1 MTALLSL
8 FQKGRLYGLGLGFE
22 IQLLIQLY

>member
-8 FQKGRLYGLGLGFE
+8 FQKGRLYSLGPGFE
-22 IQLLIQLY
+22 IQFLIQLY